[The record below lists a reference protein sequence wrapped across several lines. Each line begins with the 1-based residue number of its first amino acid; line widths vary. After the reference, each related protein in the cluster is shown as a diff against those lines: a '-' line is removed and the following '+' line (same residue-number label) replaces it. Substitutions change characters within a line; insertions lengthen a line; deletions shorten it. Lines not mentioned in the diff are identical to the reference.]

1 MLELRDFKRIFSI
14 ATAILTVINIFSIT
28 SISSIDLTI
37 LMFLVSNMLAI
48 TGLRLRKRWE
58 KGFVRKLRLFS
69 EYAIWIV
76 AVIVLFDDSNG
87 ILSKHITLLDL
98 RGIYTVVVSYTC
110 LYCVFIT
117 AFATTRME
125 LEESIKQA
133 SKETGKKLS
142 KNKKKNPTKSS

>member
-14 ATAILTVINIFSIT
+14 ATALLTVINIFSIT

-48 TGLRLRKRWE
+48 TGMRLRKRWE
-58 KGFVRKLRLFS
+58 KGFVRKVRLFS
-69 EYAIWIV
+69 EYSIWIMGV
-76 AVIVLFDDSNG
+76 VILFDDSNG
-87 ILSKHITLLDL
+87 ILSTHITLLEL
-98 RGIYTVVVSYTC
+98 RRLYTAVVIYTC
-110 LYCVFIT
+110 LYCVCIT

-133 SKETGKKLS
+133 SKETGKKIS
-142 KNKKKNPTKSS
+142 KNKKQNLKRFS